1 MKVAVPAEKVKAQTF
16 AIAAIEMP
24 DLKEAVQANL
34 AGMGR
39 VKFERIKIP
48 SGGGLAFE
56 VLDDNGEPTAASEI
70 TGIILDRYPVN
81 AYWPD
86 AFSGENTPPQCTA
99 LDGHTGV
106 GDPGGLCAKCPHNQ
120 WGSDVD
126 GRGKAC
132 KNLHRVYIMAPD
144 EALPKLITLP
154 PTSLANFDSYLVAL
168 TKKARPF
175 YSVLT
180 RVRLEKATNKTGISF
195 SRATFARSG
204 DVPLE
209 KIAGLKAYIE
219 DLRPL
224 MRAVEIVA
232 DDYAVEAEADD
243 AAGTEPF

>member
-1 MKVAVPAEKVKAQTF
+1 MARELQKVDNQEFALAVL
-16 AIAAIEMP
+16 EMP

-56 VLDDNGEPTAASEI
+56 VLDDNGEPAAVSEI
-70 TGIILDRYPVN
+70 TGIIIDRYPVN

-86 AFSGENTPPQCTA
+86 KFSGENSPPECTA
-99 LDGHTGV
+99 LDGYEGM
-106 GDPGGLCAKCPHNQ
+106 GNPGGLCTKCPHNQ
-120 WGSDVD
+120 WGSDAD

-144 EALPKLITLP
+144 EALPRLITLP
-154 PTSLANFDSYLVAL
+154 PTSLGNFDSYLVAL

-180 RVRLEKATNKTGISF
+180 RVRLEKATNKGGISF
-195 SRATFARSG
+195 SRATFARAG
-204 DVPLE
+204 DVPVD
-209 KIAGLKAYIE
+209 KITGLKAYI
-219 DLRPL
+219 DGLRPF
-224 MRAVEIVA
+224 MRAVEIVS
-232 DDYAVEAEADD
+232 DDYNVIEGEAGVAQ
-243 AAGTEPF
+243 GSEPF